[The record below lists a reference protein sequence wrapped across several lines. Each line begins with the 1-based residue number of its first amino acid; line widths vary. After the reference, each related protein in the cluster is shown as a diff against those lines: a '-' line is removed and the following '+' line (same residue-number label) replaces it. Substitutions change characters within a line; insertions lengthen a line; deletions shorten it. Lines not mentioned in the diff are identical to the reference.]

1 MAKIEGRPTVKME
14 VCLQLTE
21 AEAGALDALVG
32 YGIDPF
38 LEVFYKLG
46 RAYMEPYEDG
56 LRSLFESV
64 RTGEGSVRGLLEKA
78 RDAREVFT
86 GTKVAVHRPRE
97 GKS

>member
-14 VCLQLTE
+14 VCLRLTE

-64 RTGEGSVRGLLEKA
+64 RAGEGSVRGLLERA
-78 RDAREVFT
+78 SDAREVFT
-86 GTKVAVHRPRE
+86 GTKIAVR
-97 GKS
+97 KK